1 MAEIWSGIMSD
12 IRREEFV
19 AEMNRLSNALEV
31 TKSPMLRRDYSKAL
45 RKMKRD
51 LADYDR
57 FQKERKAAL

>member
-1 MAEIWSGIMSD
+1 MSD

-19 AEMNRLSNALEV
+19 AEINRLSNALEV

>member
-1 MAEIWSGIMSD
+1 MSD

-31 TKSPMLRRDYSKAL
+31 TKSPMLRCDYSKAL

>member
-31 TKSPMLRRDYSKAL
+31 TKSPMLRRDYSKAM

>member
-1 MAEIWSGIMSD
+1 MSD

-45 RKMKRD
+45 RKMKID

>member
-1 MAEIWSGIMSD
+1 MGD

>member
-1 MAEIWSGIMSD
+1 MGD

-31 TKSPMLRRDYSKAL
+31 TKSPMLRRDYSKAM

>member
-1 MAEIWSGIMSD
+1 MSD

>member
-1 MAEIWSGIMSD
+1 MSD

-31 TKSPMLRRDYSKAL
+31 TKSPMLRRDYSKAM

>member
-1 MAEIWSGIMSD
+1 MSD

-45 RKMKRD
+45 RKMKRE

>member
-1 MAEIWSGIMSD
+1 MSD
-12 IRREEFV
+12 IRRDEFV